1 MLKDKLKSTQPIV
14 YNMLINALEQKRL
27 AHAILLHGLD
37 EQLLDDTATFI
48 AQSLLC
54 DHDVA
59 CEFCLMCEKVK
70 EHSYADMLYYDCS
83 DSSLKKE
90 EVVDLQEQF
99 MKTPLEE
106 KGIKIYI
113 IKQVENASV
122 AALNTLLK
130 FLEEPTDNTYAIL
143 ISKNIYHVLPTI
155 VSRCECL
162 KFNVTSKSVL
172 YDAFKGSM
180 DSLNAYFVSYLH
192 GNINMPE
199 EEEYQ
204 IACEALKSFV
214 NNFEK
219 RMDEFLV
226 HYELEILT
234 NDKVKDIKVMRYFMD
249 LLGLFFKDLAVC
261 RLDADNWYTKAVRG
275 FSNYP
280 KATKMYLET
289 ILQKDKINN
298 VNNLLLVMEEL
309 IYHLMEVKDE

>member
-1 MLKDKLKSTQPIV
+1 MLKDKLKSSQPII
-14 YNMLINALEQKRL
+14 YNMLTNVLKNNRL
-27 AHAILLHGLD
+27 AHAILLYGLD
-37 EQLLDDTATFI
+37 EQLLDDTAIFI

-54 DHDVA
+54 DEDIA
-59 CEFCLMCEKVK
+59 CEDCVSCKKIK
-70 EHSYADMLYYDCS
+70 ERTYADMLYYDCS
-83 DSSLKKE
+83 DVSLKKE
-90 EVVDLQEQF
+90 EVKDLQEQF
-99 MKTPLEE
+99 MKTPLEN

-162 KFNVTSKSVL
+162 KFNVTNREVL
-172 YDAFKGSM
+172 YQELVQDN
-180 DSLNAYFVSYLH
+180 DSLDAYFISYLH
-192 GNINMPE
+192 GNKDTVN

-204 IACEALKSFV
+204 LAYSALK
-214 NNFEK
+214 NFISNFDK
-219 RMDEFLV
+219 RLDEFLLY
-226 HYELEILT
+226 YELEIIT
-234 NDKVKDIKVMRYFMD
+234 NDKTSDIKVMRYFMD
-249 LLGLFFKDLAVC
+249 LLGLFMKDLSNC
-261 RLDADNWYTKAVRG
+261 SYHDDNWYTNGVKKYD
-275 FSNYP
+275 NYR

-298 VNNLLLVMEEL
+298 VNNLLLIMEEL